1 MSRQKLTAIVPVR
14 KGSQRIK
21 NKNFKNFAGKNL
33 LRIKLETLK
42 KIDIIDSIVVN
53 SDSEEALSMAS
64 EFGVEQFRREG
75 YFASSE
81 CNNSDFFHNLAENTD
96 TDFIMYSPCT
106 APLILEKTYYD
117 FISRF
122 RNGLDRSDSL
132 TTVSPVKRHL
142 WLDGSPINYDPSNAP
157 NTQDLPDIL
166 GLNYGLSIISKD
178 NMMKHRNIV
187 GSKPSFYKL
196 DDFEALDVDNPID
209 FEFAEFLYLKYRGE

>member
-1 MSRQKLTAIVPVR
+1 MSRQKITAIVPVR
-14 KGSQRIK
+14 KGSQIIK
-21 NKNFKNFAGKNL
+21 NKNLKKFAGKNL
-33 LRIKLETLK
+33 LRIKLEMLK
-42 KIDIIDSIVVN
+42 KIDTIDNIVVN
-53 SDSEEALSMAS
+53 SDSDDALSIAS
-64 EFGVEQFRREG
+64 EYGVEQFRRKD

-81 CNNSDFFHNLAENTD
+81 CNNSDFFHHLAENTD

-132 TTVSPVKRHL
+132 TTVSPVKSHL

-166 GLNYGLSIISKD
+166 GLNYGLSIISQD
-178 NMMKHRNIV
+178 NMIKYRNIV
-187 GSKPSFYKL
+187 GPKPSFYKL
-196 DDFEALDVDNPID
+196 DDFEAVDVDNPID
-209 FEFAEFLYLKYRGE
+209 FEFAEFLYLKYRA

>member
-21 NKNFKNFAGKNL
+21 NKNFKSFAGKNL
-33 LRIKLETLK
+33 LRIKLEILK

-53 SDSEEALSMAS
+53 SDSDEALSMAE

-75 YFASSE
+75 YYASSE
-81 CNNSDFFHNLAENTD
+81 CNNSDFFQNLAENTES
-96 TDFIMYSPCT
+96 DFIMYSPCT
-106 APLILEKTYYD
+106 APLILEETYYD

-132 TTVSPVKRHL
+132 TTVSPVKSHL
-142 WLDGSPINYDPSNAP
+142 WLDGKPMNYDPNNSP

-166 GLNYGLSIISKD
+166 RLNYGLSIISKE
-178 NMMKHRNIV
+178 NMVKHRNIV

-196 DDFEALDVDNPID
+196 DDFEAVDVDNPID
-209 FEFAEFLYLKYRGE
+209 FEFAEFLYSKYRT

>member
-1 MSRQKLTAIVPVR
+1 MSRHKITAIVPVR

-21 NKNFKNFAGKNL
+21 NKNLKKFAGKNL
-33 LRIKLETLK
+33 LRIKLEMLK
-42 KIDIIDSIVVN
+42 KIDIIDNIVVN
-53 SDSEEALSMAS
+53 SDSDDALSIAS
-64 EFGVEQFRREG
+64 EYGVEQFRRKD

-81 CNNSDFFHNLAENTD
+81 CNNSDFFHHLAENTD
-96 TDFIMYSPCT
+96 TDFIIYSPCNT
-106 APLILEKTYYD
+106 PLILEETYYD

-132 TTVSPVKRHL
+132 TTVSPVKSHL

-166 GLNYGLSIISKD
+166 GLNYCLSIISKD
-178 NMMKHRNIV
+178 NMIKYRNIV

-196 DDFEALDVDNPID
+196 NDYEAVDVDRPID
-209 FEFAEFLYLKYRGE
+209 FEFAEFLYLKYRL